1 MRFVLRKPQIMLIK
15 LVDKSINLISH
26 PNLINIKNNY
36 FYIDIPKCGSS
47 FIKSTII
54 EEGDSLINLSSSY
67 PHSALF
73 KRPLLINSINEKQI
87 ITFVR
92 DPIERF
98 LSVIRQKMMNKEYF
112 KYGWNPSKLPF
123 HSKLFSIS
131 KINEFIKELIS
142 LPLNQVD
149 KHIIPQVKFLEYYQN
164 HKKIKIF
171 HTSDISRV
179 LLEIGIKN
187 SSFPDKKISLRT
199 DTNLFNISNLNNN
212 AVRLLEDFYV
222 EDYTLLEKL
231 DKEI

>member
-1 MRFVLRKPQIMLIK
+1 MSYILRKPNLMFIK
-15 LVDKSINLISH
+15 FIDKSNSLLSY
-26 PNLINIKNNY
+26 PNLINLKNNY
-36 FYIDIPKCGSS
+36 FYLDIPKCGSS

-54 EEGDSLINLSSSY
+54 EEGGSLINLSSSY

-123 HSKLFSIS
+123 HSKLFDIS

-142 LPLNQVD
+142 LPINQID
-149 KHIIPQVKFLEYYQN
+149 KHIIPQVKFLEHYQT

-171 HTSDISRV
+171 HTSDISKV
-179 LLEIGIKN
+179 LLKIGIKS
-187 SSFPDKKISLRT
+187 SSFPNKKISLKT
-199 DTNLFNISNLNNN
+199 DTNLFNINDLNKG
-212 AVRLLEDFYV
+212 AVRLLKDFYA
-222 EDYTLLEKL
+222 EDYKLLDKL
-231 DKEI
+231 DKEM